1 MSLSENGVNQ
11 LKTREGEKKKT
22 LDLFKSTF
30 KKLFATLEK

>member
-22 LDLFKSTF
+22 LDYLKI
-30 KKLFATLEK
+30 KQGQI